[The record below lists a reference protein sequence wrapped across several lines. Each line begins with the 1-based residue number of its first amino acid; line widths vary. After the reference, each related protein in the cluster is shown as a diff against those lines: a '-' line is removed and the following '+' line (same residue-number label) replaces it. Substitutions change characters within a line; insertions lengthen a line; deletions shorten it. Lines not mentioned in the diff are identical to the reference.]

1 VTRKMAL
8 GFVIFLVV
16 CAAAYL
22 RLRRP
27 KPILGTAYVGSH
39 ELTLYDSSA
48 QVRAPVGT
56 ANFGEQVTIL
66 ERFGDQVQVRTPA
79 GLSGWTTDSNLLT
92 EEFWK
97 QEQELQ
103 AKTATMLVE
112 SQGHTRVISNLHI
125 EPGRDTQRV
134 RQLAKGVSVEF
145 FERQPVEVP
154 ASVTGAQPA
163 PAANAAPGANA
174 PAAAASAKEADDD
187 DKSSPEANG
196 SSTAPAGPKKED
208 WWLVRAHLPDQST
221 LSGWLLGRFI
231 DLDVPQPL
239 PDYANTAGMR
249 IVAWFELN
257 RVPDATG
264 QARPQYLLAG
274 TRDAEGHACDFTMMR
289 VYTWGK
295 QSNRYETAFVQSD
308 LCGKLPVKVTRGAG
322 SAPDVMFA
330 FTDFGDTASAPR
342 TYRMHQTIVRRTDL
356 ENARRKANP

>member
-16 CAAAYL
+16 CAGAYL
-22 RLRRP
+22 RFRRP

-48 QVRAPVGT
+48 QVRAPIGT

-79 GLSGWTTDSNLLT
+79 GVTGWTTDSNLLT

-97 QEQELQ
+97 KEQDLQ
-103 AKTATMLVE
+103 AKTAAMLVE

-134 RQLAKGVSVEF
+134 RQLPKGVPVEF
-145 FERQPVEVP
+145 FQRQPMEVP
-154 ASVTGAQPA
+154 ASVTGAQAAAP
-163 PAANAAPGANA
+163 PAANLPNATGGA
-174 PAAAASAKEADDD
+174 KDADDD
-187 DKSSPEANG
+187 DKPSQDANG
-196 SSTAPAGPKKED
+196 STSAPPSGPKKED
-208 WWLVRAHLPDQST
+208 WWLVRAQLPDQST
-221 LSGWLLGRFI
+221 LSGWVLGRFI

-264 QARPQYLLAG
+264 QMRPQYLLVG
-274 TRDAEGHACDFTMMR
+274 THEAEGQSCDFTMMR

-295 QSNRYETAFVQSD
+295 QGNRYETAFVQSD
-308 LCGKLPVKVTRGAG
+308 FCGKLPVKVTRAAG

-330 FTDFGDTASAPR
+330 FADLGDASSAPR

-356 ENARRKANP
+356 ENAKRKAIQ